1 MTTKA
6 KQAEAQA
13 KAEQETGDDK
23 EPPAPTLNDMLKA
36 QRDIAARES
45 TTTEAKIKALI
56 DADKKKA
63 K

>member
-1 MTTKA
+1 MAETKS
-6 KQAEAQA
+6 KSVQKREAVQ
-13 KAEQETGDDK
+13 KGQ
-23 EPPAPTLNDMLKA
+23 PTLNDMLKA
-36 QRDIAARES
+36 QRDISARES